1 MVFDDRFDDRQAQ
14 TGPGVSYAYNPA
26 DQLLSAS
33 RGGATAT
40 FGYDMAGRKKSMS
53 DPDLGN
59 WGYTYD
65 GTGSLAS
72 QTDARSCATSLGYDS
87 LNRLVSKSYSNC
99 PTTSSVTYTYDDDV
113 YAEAFGGSSLTAGWT
128 KASPSRGGVVTLVGN
143 GSWNNYLIRDNNQ
156 ALMDGQAV
164 EFSFTVT
171 SGAVHAGR

>member
-1 MVFDDRFDDRQAQ
+1 
-14 TGPGVSYAYNPA
+14 
-26 DQLLSAS
+26 
-33 RGGATAT
+33 
-40 FGYDMAGRKKSMS
+40 MS

-113 YAEAFGGSSLTAGWT
+113 YAEAFSGGSLPAGW
-128 KASPSRGGVVTLVGN
+128 ASLGSVTFSGGVVTLVGN

-156 ALMDGQAV
+156 ALMDGQRVV

-171 SGAVHAGR
+171 SGGISHAGW

>member
-1 MVFDDRFDDRQAQ
+1 M
-14 TGPGVSYAYNPA
+14 
-26 DQLLSAS
+26 LSAS

-113 YAEAFGGSSLTAGWT
+113 YAEAFSGGQPACRVGQPGKRHLLWR
-128 KASPSRGGVVTLVGN
+128 RGDL
-143 GSWNNYLIRDNNQ
+143 
-156 ALMDGQAV
+156 
-164 EFSFTVT
+164 
-171 SGAVHAGR
+171 GRQWELE